1 MGISGVYSDRARSAT
16 FKRGRSVYPSNE
28 IPHLWAHG
36 LPNGS
41 GRIRNGSSNIFA
53 EGDTIYSYG
62 YHFPIARR
70 VETNAG
76 GEVVYLFNP
85 GRYSVTTSGHISA
98 ARAAIPHGAEVY
110 HLPPKDSEGRNLWD
124 ALARRDSRPIV
135 DHYRGRIE
143 EAARAA
149 VRPRIRSTT
158 RAAALRQI
166 EDIRAEWLRIHA
178 RFGLRCAA
186 DRVSAPAN
194 LEEVRARVAAEDKR
208 NRQIEERAAKVA
220 AERARK
226 KEERAAARE
235 RLALPKVDD
244 WRRGEDIYIPQPGS
258 EPAIR
263 IGCVRYPVLRIE
275 TGSVD
280 ADPRTSAP
288 GPDWEV
294 VTSKGARVPL
304 EEARRF
310 LAVLPRLIER
320 MGQESEERIGHYSRI
335 CATLDGLRI
344 GCHLI
349 PYSEVRA
356 FCAFYG
362 WPIPANLPERP

>member
-16 FKRGRSVYPSNE
+16 FKRGREVYPSNE

-36 LPNGS
+36 LPKGT
-41 GRIRNGSSNIFA
+41 GRIRNGGANNFYA

-70 VETNAG
+70 VEIG

-85 GRYSVTTSGHISA
+85 GRYSVTTSGHIRA
-98 ARAAIPHGAEVY
+98 ARAAVPHGAEVY

-124 ALARRDSRPIV
+124 ALARKDSRPIV
-135 DHYRGRIE
+135 DHYRGLIDS
-143 EAARAA
+143 AARRA
-149 VRPRIRSTT
+149 VAPRIRATT
-158 RAAALRQI
+158 RARIL
-166 EDIRAEWLRIHA
+166 AEIGGIVDDWAKVRA

-194 LEEVRARVAAEDKR
+194 LEEVRAEVAREDKR
-208 NRQIEERAAKVA
+208 IRAAEERAAKVA
-220 AERARK
+220 AEVAARE
-226 KEERAAARE
+226 EERAAARE

-244 WRRGEDIYIPQPGS
+244 WRRGEDIHLPQPGT
-258 EPAIR
+258 EPAISIR
-263 IGCVRYPVLRIE
+263 SVRYPVLRIVAE
-275 TGSVD
+275 VD
-280 ADPRTSAP
+280 GGGA
-288 GPDWEV
+288 GGEV
-294 VTSKGARVPL
+294 ETSKGARVTVD
-304 EEARRF
+304 EARRF

-335 CATLDGLRI
+335 SATLDGLRI